1 MGSFQHP
8 AGAEER
14 LHQVGV
20 LPARIMTTS
29 RERESSCVFCVG
41 FFEASFLPSAE
52 QKFVFETY
60 PIMNFEMFINN
71 FTNLKVP
78 GWWLGT
84 VVIFHIL
91 GIIIPIDELHHF
103 SEG

>member
-1 MGSFQHP
+1 M
-8 AGAEER
+8 
-14 LHQVGV
+14 
-20 LPARIMTTS
+20 RIL
-29 RERESSCVFCVG
+29 CG